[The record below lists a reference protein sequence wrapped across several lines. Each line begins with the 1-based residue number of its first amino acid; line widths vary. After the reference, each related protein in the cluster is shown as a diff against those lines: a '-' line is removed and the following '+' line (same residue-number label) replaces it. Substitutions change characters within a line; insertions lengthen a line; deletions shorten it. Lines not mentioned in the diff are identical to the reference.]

1 MFKGDV
7 TSHGLRVLGG
17 GHTTQ
22 RWCFIFSLQLTL
34 FHPKFPGLSCGI
46 SIRNFW
52 LSAQINLTFFLITLW
67 TLRKRLAS
75 LNADVTAIKNTRW
88 VFALF
93 FVEEEHLGWFW
104 GEKRGKRVSRQADDV
119 QGAGARLHPGLH
131 VGAGPAAG
139 TGGGGGGLHLHHRQQ
154 PAGSLHL
161 PRALRPQPA
170 GTGGGQAASRGVRG
184 RWGHGHGCCPQV
196 TEHYRR
202 WFRVLGQS
210 WKPQETPTTEMRITY
225 VTVRAPGPPRAPFPG
240 AFRGAGEELM
250 GSPLPFGPV
259 SASFHPNSG
268 SFSPRKGKDRR
279 ATAPRAAR
287 GRSDGGDAP
296 DRLITCVF
304 QHIQPVFTRFL
315 IISPISN
322 VFSL

>member
-1 MFKGDV
+1 MTFKALAHVCILGC
-7 TSHGLRVLGG
+7 TWGLGLLQAQGG
-17 GHTTQ
+17 EVVA
-22 RWCFIFSLQLTL
+22 FIFTIVNSLQGA
-34 FHPKFPGLSCGI
+34 FI
-46 SIRNFW
+46 
-52 LSAQINLTFFLITLW
+52 FLVHCV
-67 TLRKRLAS
+67 
-75 LNADVTAIKNTRW
+75 LNRQV
-88 VFALF
+88 
-93 FVEEEHLGWFW
+93 
-104 GEKRGKRVSRQADDV
+104 RG
-119 QGAGARLHPGLH
+119 
-131 VGAGPAAG
+131 
-139 TGGGGGGLHLHHRQQ
+139 
-154 PAGSLHL
+154 
-161 PRALRPQPA
+161 
-170 GTGGGQAASRGVRG
+170 GGGQAVSRGVRG

-225 VTVRAPGPPRAPFPG
+225 VTVRAPGPPRAPFPR
-240 AFRGAGEELM
+240 AFGGAGEELM

-259 SASFHPNSG
+259 SASFHPNSRP
-268 SFSPRKGKDRR
+268 FSPRKGKDRR